1 MAKERALTLEAL
13 RVMDAIDRRGSFAAA
28 ADELGRVPSALSY
41 TMQKLEEELDVVLFD
56 RSGHR
61 TKFTNVGRMLLE
73 RGRVLLEA
81 ADKLTTDAEA
91 LSRGWETHLTI
102 VTEALVPTPDLFPLI
117 EKLATK
123 SNTQLS
129 IITEVL
135 AGAWERLE
143 QGRADIV
150 VAPDMH
156 FRSSSEINSRKLYS
170 VLSVYV
176 AAPDHPIHQEPEPLS
191 EVTRVKYRGVAV
203 ADTARERPVLTVQLL
218 DKQPRLTVSTI
229 EDKRQ
234 ALLAGLGVATMPY
247 PLVEKDIAE
256 GRLRVVSP
264 EYTNEIGHLSW
275 PGDGT
280 VWRSEVLVSALRS
293 PSCLPADSDEDAP
306 PASGRSRKIS
316 RKRVSDRA
324 EAIIAFGAALAV
336 KDSGSP
342 ASR

>member
-1 MAKERALTLEAL
+1 M
-13 RVMDAIDRRGSFAAA
+13 MDAIDRRGSFAAA

-135 AGAWERLE
+135 AGA
-143 QGRADIV
+143 QGGW
-150 VAPDMH
+150 
-156 FRSSSEINSRKLYS
+156 SRGGRTS
-170 VLSVYV
+170 LSHRICIFV
-176 AAPDHPIHQEPEPLS
+176 PL
-191 EVTRVKYRGVAV
+191 R
-203 ADTARERPVLTVQLL
+203 
-218 DKQPRLTVSTI
+218 RLTRANSIRCSACTSRRRI
-229 EDKRQ
+229 TRS
-234 ALLAGLGVATMPY
+234 
-247 PLVEKDIAE
+247 I
-256 GRLRVVSP
+256 RSRSRSLR
-264 EYTNEIGHLSW
+264 
-275 PGDGT
+275 
-280 VWRSEVLVSALRS
+280 
-293 PSCLPADSDEDAP
+293 LPA
-306 PASGRSRKIS
+306 
-316 RKRVSDRA
+316 
-324 EAIIAFGAALAV
+324 
-336 KDSGSP
+336 
-342 ASR
+342 

>member
-1 MAKERALTLEAL
+1 MAKDRALTLEAL

-73 RGRVLLEA
+73 RGLVLLEA

-91 LSRGWETHLTI
+91 LARGWETHLTL
-102 VTEALVPTPDLFPLI
+102 VTEALVPAEKLFPLI
-117 EKLATK
+117 EKLARK
-123 SNTQLS
+123 ANTQVS
-129 IITEVL
+129 IINEVL

-150 VAPDMH
+150 IAPDLH
-156 FRSSSEINSRKLYS
+156 FRASSEINSRKLYR
-170 VLSVYV
+170 LLNVYV
-176 AAPDHPIHQEPEPLS
+176 ASPDHPIHQEPEPLS
-191 EVTRVKYRGVAV
+191 EVTRVKYRGIAI

-218 DKQPRLTVSTI
+218 DKQQRLTVSTMA
-229 EDKRQ
+229 DKHK

-247 PLVEKDIAE
+247 PLVEADIAA

-264 EYTNEIGHLSW
+264 EYSAGSDIIMAWRRDSMGEAKSWFLREIPKLFS
-275 PGDGT
+275 
-280 VWRSEVLVSALRS
+280 
-293 PSCLPADSDEDAP
+293 
-306 PASGRSRKIS
+306 
-316 RKRVSDRA
+316 
-324 EAIIAFGAALAV
+324 
-336 KDSGSP
+336 
-342 ASR
+342 

>member
-264 EYTNEIGHLSW
+264 NTPMKLTLSW

-280 VWRSEVLVSALRS
+280 VWAKRSPGVCVRS

-316 RKRVSDRA
+316 RKRVLDRA
-324 EAIIAFGAALAV
+324 RSDYCLRCRA
-336 KDSGSP
+336 GS
-342 ASR
+342 

>member
-1 MAKERALTLEAL
+1 MARERALTLEAL

-91 LSRGWETHLTI
+91 LARGWETHLTI
-102 VTEALVPTPDLFPLI
+102 VTEALIPAERLFPLI
-117 EKLATK
+117 DKLAHK
-123 SNTQLS
+123 ANTQVS
-129 IITEVL
+129 ILTEVL

-150 VAPDMH
+150 IAPDMH
-156 FRSSSEINSRKLYS
+156 FRASSEINSRKLYKI
-170 VLSVYV
+170 LNIYV
-176 AAPDHPIHQEPEPLS
+176 AGPDHPIHQEPEPLS
-191 EVTRVKYRGVAV
+191 EVTRVKYRGIAI

-218 DKQPRLTVSTI
+218 DKQQRLTVSTM
-229 EDKRQ
+229 EDKRK

-247 PLVEKDIAE
+247 PLVAEDIAA
-256 GRLRVVSP
+256 GRLRVVGP
-264 EYTNEIGHLSW
+264 EYNMENDIIMAWRRDSMGEAKSWFLREIPKL
-275 PGDGT
+275 
-280 VWRSEVLVSALRS
+280 LN
-293 PSCLPADSDEDAP
+293 
-306 PASGRSRKIS
+306 
-316 RKRVSDRA
+316 
-324 EAIIAFGAALAV
+324 
-336 KDSGSP
+336 
-342 ASR
+342 

>member
-102 VTEALVPTPDLFPLI
+102 VTEALVPTTDLFPLI

-170 VLSVYV
+170 VMSVYV
-176 AAPDHPIHQEPEPLS
+176 AARRCWQGWASPRCPIRWLS
-191 EVTRVKYRGVAV
+191 GILPKGACGWSARSTATRS
-203 ADTARERPVLTVQLL
+203 TLL
-218 DKQPRLTVSTI
+218 
-229 EDKRQ
+229 
-234 ALLAGLGVATMPY
+234 
-247 PLVEKDIAE
+247 
-256 GRLRVVSP
+256 
-264 EYTNEIGHLSW
+264 W
-275 PGDGT
+275 PGAGT
-280 VWRSEVLVSALRS
+280 AWVRQNHGVCGKSRSYL
-293 PSCLPADSDEDAP
+293 
-306 PASGRSRKIS
+306 
-316 RKRVSDRA
+316 
-324 EAIIAFGAALAV
+324 
-336 KDSGSP
+336 
-342 ASR
+342 

>member
-73 RGRVLLEA
+73 RGRILLEA

-91 LSRGWETHLTI
+91 LARGWETHITI
-102 VTEALVPTPDLFPLI
+102 VVEALIPTEKLFPLLD
-117 EKLATK
+117 KLALK
-123 SNTQLS
+123 ANTQVSLL
-129 IITEVL
+129 TEVL

-150 VAPDMH
+150 IAPDMH
-156 FRSSSEINSRKLYS
+156 FRASSEVNTRKLYTMNN
-170 VLSVYV
+170 VYV
-176 AAPDHPIHQEPEPLS
+176 ASPDHPIHQEPEPLS
-191 EVTRVKYRGVAV
+191 DVTRIKYRGITV

-218 DKQPRLTVSTI
+218 DKQQRLTVSSI
-229 EDKRQ
+229 DDKRR

-247 PLVEKDIAE
+247 PMVAQDIAE

-264 EYTNEIGHLSW
+264 EYSMESQIIMAWRRDSMGEAKSW
-275 PGDGT
+275 FLRELPK
-280 VWRSEVLVSALRS
+280 VLNQA
-293 PSCLPADSDEDAP
+293 
-306 PASGRSRKIS
+306 
-316 RKRVSDRA
+316 
-324 EAIIAFGAALAV
+324 
-336 KDSGSP
+336 
-342 ASR
+342 

>member
-1 MAKERALTLEAL
+1 MAKDRALTLEAL

-91 LSRGWETHLTI
+91 LARGWETHLTI
-102 VTEALVPTPDLFPLI
+102 VTEALVPTEALFPLVTR
-117 EKLATK
+117 LADK
-123 SNTQLS
+123 ANTQIAL
-129 IITEVL
+129 ITEVL

-156 FRSSSEINSRKLYS
+156 FRASTEINTRKLYTMM
-170 VLSVYV
+170 SVYV
-176 AAPDHPIHQEPEPLS
+176 ASADHPIHREPEPLS
-191 EVTRVKYRGVAV
+191 EVTRVKYRGIAV

-218 DKQPRLTVSTI
+218 DKQQRLTVSSMD
-229 EDKRQ
+229 DKRR

-247 PLVEKDIAE
+247 SLIEQDIAE

-264 EYTNEIGHLSW
+264 EYTREVDIIMAWRRDSMGEAKAWCLREIPRLLA
-275 PGDGT
+275 
-280 VWRSEVLVSALRS
+280 RKNSAS
-293 PSCLPADSDEDAP
+293 
-306 PASGRSRKIS
+306 
-316 RKRVSDRA
+316 
-324 EAIIAFGAALAV
+324 
-336 KDSGSP
+336 
-342 ASR
+342 

>member
-91 LSRGWETHLTI
+91 LARGWETHLTI
-102 VTEALVPTPDLFPLI
+102 VTEALVPTPAFFPLI
-117 EKLATK
+117 DKLAAK
-123 SNTQLS
+123 ANTQLA

-150 VAPDMH
+150 IAPDMH
-156 FRSSSEINSRKLYS
+156 FRSSSEINSRKLYT
-170 VLSVYV
+170 LMNVYV

-191 EVTRVKYRGVAV
+191 EVTRVKYRGIAV

-218 DKQPRLTVSTI
+218 DKQPRLTVSTRHYWRGLAWRRCRI
-229 EDKRQ
+229 RWSKKILRKGGCVSS
-234 ALLAGLGVATMPY
+234 ARNRPARSILL
-247 PLVEKDIAE
+247 
-256 GRLRVVSP
+256 
-264 EYTNEIGHLSW
+264 W
-275 PGDGT
+275 PGVVT
-280 VWRSEVLVSALRS
+280 VW
-293 PSCLPADSDEDAP
+293 
-306 PASGRSRKIS
+306 G
-316 RKRVSDRA
+316 KRNPGVCGKFPNFLA
-324 EAIIAFGAALAV
+324 ENNICYY
-336 KDSGSP
+336 
-342 ASR
+342 

>member
-91 LSRGWETHLTI
+91 L
-102 VTEALVPTPDLFPLI
+102 VPTEALFPLVDR
-117 EKLATK
+117 LADK
-123 SNTQLS
+123 ANTQLS

-143 QGRADIV
+143 TGRADIV
-150 VAPDMH
+150 IAPDMH

-170 VLSVYV
+170 VMNVYV
-176 AAPDHPIHQEPEPLS
+176 AAPNHPIHQEPEPLS

-218 DKQPRLTVSTI
+218 DKQPRLTVTSL

-247 PLVEKDIAE
+247 PFVEKDIAE

-264 EYTNEIGHLSW
+264 EYT
-275 PGDGT
+275 
-280 VWRSEVLVSALRS
+280 SEVDIIMAWRRDSMGEAKSWCLREI
-293 PSCLPADSDEDAP
+293 PKLFAHHN
-306 PASGRSRKIS
+306 K
-316 RKRVSDRA
+316 
-324 EAIIAFGAALAV
+324 
-336 KDSGSP
+336 
-342 ASR
+342 